1 MKGLF
6 KTCLPLALGLLPFS
20 LEVRAQSMTA
30 VGVARASEALIK
42 IYDPMVRDVSLV
54 VPAPE
59 GTMTACSKDNKS
71 TNDQWEA
78 SYCLIDRTILISE
91 NNLKLIESRYGLAAI
106 ATLVAHEFA
115 HGRQHALTGFLT
127 GVVWTSVFDELQA
140 DCISGVYMKRAT
152 PIPLSERQIAKSKAF
167 LEDIGDYSVQ
177 ERNWH
182 GTPGMRGSVFQFG
195 YNKGDLNACWAS
207 SERNWRKMLEDIPS
221 RIDKAIEN
229 APAKI
234 DKLIDQGLKLLESE

>member
-1 MKGLF
+1 MKGLL

-59 GTMTACSKDNKS
+59 GTITACSKDNKS

-78 SYCLIDRTILISE
+78 YYCPIDRTIFISE

-106 ATLVAHEFA
+106 ATLIAHEFA

-140 DCISGVYMKRAT
+140 DCISGVYMRRAT
-152 PIPLSERQIAKSKAF
+152 PISLSERQIAKSKAF

-207 SERNWRKMLEDIPS
+207 REKNWRKILEDIPS

-234 DKLIDQGLKLLESE
+234 DKLIDQGLKFLESE